1 MRFPLLKLFKREN
14 TSAARRER
22 QDQLERLF
30 SQSLR
35 TLSTLLKAAADEI
48 ETKRLTRSGYEKQ
61 EKFLKRHD
69 GPKPE

>member
-1 MRFPLLKLFKREN
+1 MRFPLLTLLRREN

-35 TLSTLLKAAADEI
+35 TLSGLLKQAADQI
-48 ETKRLTRSGYEKQ
+48 EAKRLERSGYERQ
-61 EKFLKRHD
+61 EKFLERHD
-69 GPKPE
+69 RDPK